1 MGIRRQVKLTVFTY
15 SEVCLINYFHLEVFF
30 WDCILALVLLFEQ
43 ILHFAVCAEKHTL
56 IRKSY
61 FCFDY
66 A

>member
-30 WDCILALVLLFEQ
+30 WDCILAVILSFEQ
-43 ILHFAVCAEKHTL
+43 ILHFAGHADKLKL

-61 FCFDY
+61 FRFY
-66 A
+66 YV